1 MYFKVVKEFF
11 LKDDYPLFTA
21 YFHTPRRHLR
31 DFKTLPYTKYFK
43 YYFISFVRKK
53 SIDNF
58 AEIGVLANRILN
70 TRCRRVFYVLCALL
84 LEGKEKSGARRDTGG
99 GLGAIQVVHP
109 PKRWQ
114 STLCSVIKHFPS
126 NCHRSDHRR

>member
-70 TRCRRVFYVLCALL
+70 TRCRRVF
-84 LEGKEKSGARRDTGG
+84 
-99 GLGAIQVVHP
+99 
-109 PKRWQ
+109 
-114 STLCSVIKHFPS
+114 
-126 NCHRSDHRR
+126 